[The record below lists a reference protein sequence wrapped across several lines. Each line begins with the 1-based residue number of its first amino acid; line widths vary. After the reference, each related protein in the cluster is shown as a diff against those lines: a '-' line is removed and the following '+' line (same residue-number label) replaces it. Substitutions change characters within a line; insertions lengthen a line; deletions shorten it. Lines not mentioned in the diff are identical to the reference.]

1 MEYILPLLVLMP
13 LLGIALVYLSSK
25 ISEEYPKWV
34 ALGMTIAIFL
44 ASLVA
49 WKRFDYSEP
58 GYQLVTNVPWIKSL
72 GVNFLFGVDGVSM
85 PLLLLTT
92 FVFITAVGISWR
104 DISKKHFEQPRPT
117 MYYSLLLLN
126 EVGLMGVFIAL
137 DFFLFFVFWEIVL
150 VPMYLLIA
158 QWGGPRREY
167 ASIKFFIYTHLGGLF
182 MLLGIIAT
190 YLLADVGS
198 FSMIE
203 IARVIPLK
211 PQVFTLAVQVPI
223 FIALFI
229 GFAFKM
235 PLVPFHTW
243 LPDAHGEAP
252 TAGSVILAGLLLKM
266 GGYGV
271 IRLGIMMLPDAAI
284 YLGPALVVIALITI
298 YYGALLAMAQQD
310 LKYLIACSSIS
321 HMGYVLLGVAAL
333 NELGIGGATYQ
344 MVSHGFISALL
355 FMLAGTAH
363 HLAHTR
369 IIGQL
374 GGLSRKMP
382 VFATTLFFASM
393 ASLGL
398 PALSGFVAEFMV
410 VVGAFQV
417 FRLAAALA
425 VLAIIITAAYYLWM
439 IKRAVYGEPSEHVE
453 KGHDIEWY
461 ELAPMIVL
469 MIAIVIYGV
478 YPPLLLDMVTATNRF
493 IEASFWG

>member
-1 MEYILPLLVLMP
+1 MPIFGIL
-13 LLGIALVYLSSK
+13 LVYLSNK

-34 ALGMTIAIFL
+34 ALGMTIAIFIV
-44 ASLVA
+44 SLVA

-58 GYQLVTNVPWIKSL
+58 GYQLITNVPWIKAL
-72 GVNFLFGVDGVSM
+72 GVSFLFGVDGVSL
-85 PLLLLTT
+85 PLVILSA
-92 FVFITAVGISWR
+92 FVFVTAVGISWR
-104 DISKKHFEQPRPT
+104 DITKKHFEQPRQ
-117 MYYSLLLLN
+117 MLYYSLLLLN
-126 EVGLMGVFIAL
+126 EAGLIGVFISL

-167 ASIKFFIYTHLGGLF
+167 ASIKFFIFTHLGGLF
-182 MLLGIIAT
+182 MLLGIIAL

-203 IARVIPLK
+203 IAKAVPAM
-211 PQVFTLAVQVPI
+211 PDVFTLSVQVPI

-266 GGYGV
+266 GGYGL
-271 IRLGIMMLPDAAI
+271 IRLGIMMLPDAAV
-284 YLGPALVVIALITI
+284 YLGPALVVIALVTI

-321 HMGYVLLGVAAL
+321 HMGYVVLGVAAL
-333 NELGIGGATYQ
+333 NELGIGGAIFQ
-344 MVSHGFISALL
+344 MVSHGFISPLL

-363 HLAHTR
+363 HLTNTR
-369 IIGQL
+369 MIDQL
-374 GGLSRKMP
+374 GGLSKKMP
-382 VFATTLFFASM
+382 VFAATLFFASM

-410 VVGAFQV
+410 IVGAFQV
-417 FRLAAALA
+417 FRLAAALS
-425 VLAIIITAAYYLWM
+425 VFAIIITAAYYLWM
-439 IKRAVYGEPSEHVE
+439 IKRTIYGEPSKLVE

-461 ELAPMIVL
+461 ELAPMVVL
-469 MIAIVIYGV
+469 IIAIVIYGI
-478 YPPLLLDMVTATNRF
+478 YPPALIDMTTATTRF
-493 IEASFWG
+493 IEATFWG